1 LRQTRIYGGDKMYYH
16 ASQVPDIKVLK
27 PRISNHNIPLI
38 YFSTKREN
46 VLVYLSNAIEKHCK
60 ETGFVH
66 NGKWHKWASYG
77 FEPDGTLRLD
87 EYYPNAIEDTYK
99 GVSGYIYSADVVIEN
114 QDNINISNAVT
125 SSHPVTVTY
134 IEFIEDAYSE
144 ILKAAELGL
153 IIIRRYED
161 MSDKMLAWIENT
173 IKREYAEAVEEPDYR
188 YFLEAKFTFI
198 KNEI

>member
-1 LRQTRIYGGDKMYYH
+1 MSLLYYH
-16 ASQVPDIKVLK
+16 ASQTAGIKVLE
-27 PRISNHNIPLI
+27 PRVSNHNTPLI

-46 VLVYLSNAIEKHCK
+46 VLVYLSNAVEKYCK

-77 FEPDGTLRLD
+77 FELDGTLRLD

-99 GVSGYIYSADVVIEN
+99 GVSGYIYSAEAICEN
-114 QDNINISNAVT
+114 ENGINISNAVST
-125 SSHPVTVTY
+125 SKPVTVIS

-144 ILKAAELGL
+144 ILKAAESGL
-153 IIIRRYED
+153 IKIRRYED

-173 IKREYAEAVEEPDYR
+173 IKNEYEEAENEPDYR
-188 YFLEAKFTFI
+188 CFLKAKFDFL
-198 KNEI
+198 NFVLR